1 MQKVLRILR
10 ISEYVKSRVCGEA
23 AHKCFYIV
31 RVHKILLSEKK
42 KVPGTAFI
50 GFLGQRISISLNQ
63 MEKVLWTDKLGIPE
77 PATHI
82 WLVELLQAA
91 EM

>member
-42 KVPGTAFI
+42 KGAGDSFYRFSGPENQHFTESDGK
-50 GFLGQRISISLNQ
+50 SSL
-63 MEKVLWTDKLGIPE
+63 DR
-77 PATHI
+77 
-82 WLVELLQAA
+82 
-91 EM
+91 